1 MEDPNRALVVRMERR
16 DESIGL
22 VNYLDDGDKKWE
34 DSKTVL
40 RFLAS
45 G

>member
-1 MEDPNRALVVRMERR
+1 MEDPNRALVVRLVRR
-16 DESIGL
+16 EDSIGL

-34 DSKTVL
+34 DSKTML
-40 RFLAS
+40 WFLAS

>member
-1 MEDPNRALVVRMERR
+1 MEDPNRALVVRLVRR
-16 DESIGL
+16 EDRIGL

-34 DSKTVL
+34 DSKTML
-40 RFLAS
+40 WFLAS